1 MKKQPEGKMVEIAE
15 LEQRITA
22 ALARISAG
30 VERLGA
36 ARDTL
41 GETPSAAQ
49 AEKIAHLQAALDS
62 ERAARVAADAA
73 LNELQSPPSADP
85 SVDVDRLTRQLD
97 AQGLDNQRLR
107 SSVVQLREELRRLRE
122 AAEQIIADA
131 PLVNRALQVELEAL
145 RAVRASETT
154 EMAEIL
160 AALGPLVEAEEESA
174 HA

>member
-1 MKKQPEGKMVEIAE
+1 MVEIAE

-30 VERLGA
+30 VGRLGA
-36 ARDTL
+36 AAGAGHD
-41 GETPSAAQ
+41 TPSAAQ
-49 AEKIAHLQAALDS
+49 ADQIAHLQAELDR
-62 ERAARVAADAA
+62 ERALRVAADAA
-73 LNELQSPPSADP
+73 LNDLRSPVGDESAAE
-85 SVDVDRLTRQLD
+85 VERLTRQLD

-107 SSVVQLREELRRLRE
+107 SAVAQLREELRRLRE
-122 AAEQIIADA
+122 AVQTGGPDG
-131 PLVNRALQVELEAL
+131 PLVNRAMQAELEAL

-160 AALGPLVEAEEESA
+160 AALGLIVDNREADV